1 MSAPRKVVVV
11 VPFLNEEESLPVL
24 YDRLR
29 GVLEKEPEDFELLLV
44 DDGSRDGSAA
54 WAAACAER
62 DPRVRLLSLSR
73 NFGHQLAIT
82 AGMDHA
88 DGDAVVI
95 MDADLQDPPEVVPEL
110 LRRWREGHEVVYA
123 VRTSRHG
130 ESWTKRLLAATFYK
144 TFRRMANVDVPLDA
158 GDFRLVD
165 RQVIDALKQVR
176 ELHRFVRGLT
186 CWVGFSQSAVHYERA
201 PRHAGATKYPV
212 WKSTRLA
219 WDAITSFSS
228 TPLRWMTVIGLV
240 VSLAGLA
247 PGGPRGRRP
256 APLPG
261 VDGAGLGLR
270 GRDHALPRRRPARL
284 ARPDRPV
291 RRPHLRGEQE
301 AAALLRPEE
310 GRPLPRRAPG
320 ELTPGSRA
328 PQSIGAERPPRARR
342 RSPSRMPA
350 V

>member
-11 VPFLNEEESLPVL
+11 VPFLDEAESLPVL
-24 YDRLR
+24 CDRLR
-29 GVLEKEPEDFELLLV
+29 GVLEKEHEDFELLLV

-62 DPRVRLLSLSR
+62 DPRVKLLSLSR

-123 VRTSRHG
+123 VRTSRRG

-144 TFRRMANVDVPLDA
+144 TFRRMASVDVPLDA

-186 CWVGFSQSAVHYERA
+186 CWVGFSQSAIHYERA

-228 TPLRWMTVIGLV
+228 TPLRWMTVFGLV
-240 VSLAGLA
+240 VSLAGLLQA
-247 PGGPRGRRP
+247 VRVIVDRLLYPESMERGWASVVAIMLFLGGVQ
-256 APLPG
+256 L
-261 VDGAGLGLR
+261 VSLGLIGQYV
-270 GRDHALPRRRPARL
+270 GRIF
-284 ARPDRPV
+284 
-291 RRPHLRGEQE
+291 
-301 AAALLRPEE
+301 EE
-310 GRPLPRRAPG
+310 TKKRPLYFVRKKVGRFPAAPP
-320 ELTPGSRA
+320 ES
-328 PQSIGAERPPRARR
+328 
-342 RSPSRMPA
+342 
-350 V
+350 